1 MTTYVPPCSLRF
13 SRCLT
18 YLLSHTR
25 DIHVQLP
32 HLPGMRSTRPFLR
45 LSSAFGHGRAGS
57 WRSSTCGIHH
67 IIAGCPNHHQ
77 ISPKKS
83 PDKRGVSH
91 AVGDGSA
98 AELACSLSSVLPFLP
113 WVQSPCRSPVSPPCF
128 GQLPVRCLPMMCRAG
143 CCCCC
148 CGSCGVRRAHT
159 AQPRI
164 APPCAALHPL
174 SHARA
179 SCTIRPPPC
188 TRKGG
193 GSACADAD
201 PRASWCWCG

>member
-1 MTTYVPPCSLRF
+1 MFCATVHLRLNCWCCSQCRSCGSKETDYYQKQTRSADEPMTTYVPPCSLRF

-45 LSSAFGHGRAGS
+45 LSSAFGHGRGVMAKFYM
-57 WRSSTCGIHH
+57 RNLHH

-98 AELACSLSSVLPFLP
+98 AERL
-113 WVQSPCRSPVSPPCF
+113 CRSSTSP
-128 GQLPVRCLPMMCRAG
+128 R
-143 CCCCC
+143 
-148 CGSCGVRRAHT
+148 T
-159 AQPRI
+159 
-164 APPCAALHPL
+164 
-174 SHARA
+174 RA
-179 SCTIRPPPC
+179 SST
-188 TRKGG
+188 
-193 GSACADAD
+193 
-201 PRASWCWCG
+201 WCG